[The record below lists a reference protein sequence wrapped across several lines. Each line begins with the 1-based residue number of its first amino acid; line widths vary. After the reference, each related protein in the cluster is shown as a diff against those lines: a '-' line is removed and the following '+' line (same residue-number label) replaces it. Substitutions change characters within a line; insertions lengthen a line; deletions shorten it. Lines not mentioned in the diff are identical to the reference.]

1 MCPPFLFSE
10 NNKKRK
16 FWNFFGMVKLGRI
29 LEFTRVSM
37 GSTHCPPP
45 PSELR
50 KKEEISIEK
59 EIVPIIL
66 NILFHIIFFKFKTEM

>member
-37 GSTHCPPP
+37 GSTHSPPP
-45 PSELR
+45 PPIR
-50 KKEEISIEK
+50 TKEK
-59 EIVPIIL
+59 GG
-66 NILFHIIFFKFKTEM
+66 NFY